1 MDLQSW
7 NWIQTA
13 HMDTVGFKKELIEAS
28 EQLGYIEKGAVTIDT
43 FERTLGKDKWL
54 KNDAMT
60 MALKKYGTTTEKIYD
75 YIQKNGGYTSDAI
88 DAIGISMEDLGLKA
102 FKASQE
108 AKTFSD
114 ALDSVKDAVSTGWM
128 TSFEIIIGNY
138 EQAKIVW
145 TDLANWLYDV
155 VAESGNTRNE
165 LLKEWRDKWTFG
177 LNELGGRAYLLEAL
191 YEIFDTLAEYIYK
204 VGDAFRTV
212 FGEDWDADLL

>member
-1 MDLQSW
+1 
-7 NWIQTA
+7 
-13 HMDTVGFKKELIEAS
+13 
-28 EQLGYIEKGAVTIDT
+28 
-43 FERTLGKDKWL
+43 
-54 KNDAMT
+54 
-60 MALKKYGTTTEKIYD
+60 
-75 YIQKNGGYTSDAI
+75 
-88 DAIGISMEDLGLKA
+88 MEDLGLKA

-155 VAESGNTRNE
+155 VAESGDTRNE

-177 LNELGGRAYLLEAL
+177 LNEFGGRAYLLEAL

-212 FGEDWDADLL
+212 FGEDWDADLLYSLTQGIHNVAQVVAATVENGVFDYETKGTIVWFQ